1 MSYTLLR
8 STKSYRS
15 LILEVTAI
23 VLLSLTALHPL
34 MRGQLPLTADG
45 ELHLYR
51 LVSLDHALAGHTL
64 ADGSLWPRY
73 VAGMVFGYGA
83 PMFSYYAPLSLYPLE
98 IFHLIGASFLQAW
111 LLGMAFYVLLGAFGA
126 YLLGRAWGGRI
137 CGLVSAVAYTYAP
150 YMLYDLVARG
160 TVAELASLALLPWVL
175 WALWR
180 VATYGRRLDFVMTAV
195 CFALF
200 IPMHNV
206 ITLHTTAIIAIFV
219 LIHSL
224 QSSEKWRTLLRL
236 GAALGVGA
244 SLVAFFWLPALTE
257 TRYIKLDAIT
267 ANLPFIDVT
276 ANLAPL
282 SVVFAWPITADP
294 TQMQPPTPITLGWP
308 QLIIAAIGVV
318 LVLVSP
324 NQRHL
329 RLLVLGT
336 TGLIALLV
344 FMNTPPS
351 ALLWRTIPL
360 IRYSQYPWRL
370 LGPASLLLAL
380 LVGLGAKLILEQ
392 IQHSQMRPAS
402 RMWVYNGLFTVIL
415 TLMVIYGLPWL
426 YPINLDDASPQSIV
440 DAQDFERETGLIGTS
455 SFGEYLPV
463 WNFEFP
469 EANALTARFQASP
482 DGIIP
487 RLEPPENVTLT
498 SATWGNTSADL
509 WLTAAQETTLTFDW
523 FYFPGWWAHLEGQ
536 ALDIVPSER
545 LGLITVTVP
554 AGEHHLQIGLGMTER
569 QTQAA
574 LLSLVGAA
582 ALLGLIAS
590 RKNPLFRVALIKD
603 QPFADVVQK
612 SPAYATFASTTII
625 VMLLGLGLFL
635 GKTLWIDQTNSPLR
649 HERFANG
656 VEAGVQSVSHINFN
670 REIELIG
677 FDFPTSE
684 AHRSGVA
691 LQVSLYWRL
700 LGEKVEEDY
709 STVISLRDAQGNLVA
724 QHIAWQPGGL
734 TTGHWLP
741 GYYLQERRVL
751 DIPPA
756 TPPGQYTLDV
766 SVYEPDSGRS
776 VDVINAENNPV
787 DVKASIINLTI
798 DRPESPI
805 TRDDI
810 TSETAIE
817 QDFDGLRLLGLNLL
831 PTAAQVGEELAVQWV
846 WEMTGETPSN
856 TTAALIWLRDGEVI
870 ASTPELPPVTSFS
883 LGAWRQGDIWR
894 GHHRVYVPGGL
905 DSGTYDIGVRVGE
918 DYTTIGSMTVTAPER
933 IFTLPTP
940 TFALEERW
948 QNDIELLGYDLD
960 TASEL
965 TLTLY
970 WRSGAAIHQNLRL
983 FVHLIDAE
991 GHILAQSDR
1000 IPADWTRPT
1009 TGWAVGEV
1017 VTDLHTFASD
1027 EGDHLRLGWYDPI
1040 TNQRVPLMDNGQDY
1054 LVLPIQ

>member
-8 STKSYRS
+8 SPKTYV
-15 LILEVTAI
+15 LLMLEVAAI

-34 MRGQLPLTADG
+34 MHGQLPLTADG

-98 IFHLIGASFLQAW
+98 VFHLIGASFLHAW

-137 CGLVSAVAYTYAP
+137 SGLVAAVAYTYAP

-175 WALWR
+175 WVIWR

-206 ITLHTTAIIAIFV
+206 ITLHAAAIIAIFS

-236 GAALGVGA
+236 GTALGVGA
-244 SLVAFFWLPALTE
+244 ALVAFFWLPALTE

-282 SVVFAWPITADP
+282 SAVFAWPISADP
-294 TQMQPPTPITLGWP
+294 TQMQPPTPIALGWP
-308 QLIIAAIGVV
+308 QIILAIIGVM

-324 NQRHL
+324 TQRHL
-329 RLLVLGT
+329 RLQVLGAA
-336 TGLIALLV
+336 GLIALLV
-344 FMNTPPS
+344 FMNTPAS

-380 LVGLGAKLILEQ
+380 LAGLGAKLLLEQ
-392 IQHSQMRPAS
+392 IERIQVRRSAQKWM
-402 RMWVYNGLFTVIL
+402 YNGFLAAVL
-415 TLMVIYGLPWL
+415 ALMVIYGLPWL
-426 YPINLDDASPQSIV
+426 YPIYRDGASPQSIV

-463 WNFEFP
+463 WNFELP
-469 EANALTARFQASP
+469 DANALTARFQASP
-482 DGIIP
+482 DSIIP
-487 RLEPPENVTLT
+487 RLEPPANVTLT
-498 SATWGNTSADL
+498 NAAWDNTSADL
-509 WLTAAQETTLTFDW
+509 WLTAEQETTLTFDW
-523 FYFPGWWAHLEGQ
+523 FYFPGWRAHLDDQ
-536 ALDIVPSER
+536 PLDIVPSER

-574 LLSLVGAA
+574 LLSLAGAA
-582 ALLGLIAS
+582 ALLGLIAWQ
-590 RKNPLFRVALIKD
+590 KNPLFRITAETR
-603 QPFADVVQK
+603 QTFAGVVQK
-612 SPAYATFASTTII
+612 FPAYATFASTPII
-625 VMLLGLGLFL
+625 VMLIGLGLFL
-635 GKTLWIDQTNSPLR
+635 GKALWIDQINSPLR
-649 HERFANG
+649 HERFAKG
-656 VEAGVQSVSHINFN
+656 VEVGVQSVSHINFN

-677 FDFPTSE
+677 FDLPTANVHPSGAAFPIN
-684 AHRSGVA
+684 
-691 LQVSLYWRL
+691 LYWRL
-700 LGEKVEEDY
+700 IGEKVLEDY
-709 STVISLRDAQGNLVA
+709 STVVSLRDGQGNLVA
-724 QHIAWQPGGL
+724 QQIAWQPGGL

-741 GYYLQERRVL
+741 GYYLQERRML
-751 DIPPA
+751 NIPPA
-756 TPPGQYTLDV
+756 ISPGQYTLDV

-776 VDVINAENNPV
+776 LDVINAENNPV
-787 DVKASIINLTI
+787 DVKASIISVTI
-798 DRPESPI
+798 ERPVSPI
-805 TRDDI
+805 TIDDI
-810 TSETAIE
+810 KVEIPME
-817 QDFDGLRLLGLNLL
+817 QDFDSLRLLGVNTL
-831 PTAAQVGEELAVQWV
+831 PTTAQVGEELAVQWV
-846 WEMTGETPSN
+846 WEMTRETAAD
-856 TTAALIWLRDGEVI
+856 TTVALIWLRDDEVI
-870 ASTPELPPVTSFS
+870 ASTPELVPVNGFS
-883 LGAWRQGDIWR
+883 LVDWRQGDIWR
-894 GHHRVYVPGGL
+894 GYHRVYVPGNL
-905 DSGTYDIGVRVGE
+905 ESGTYDIAVQVGE
-918 DYTTIGSMTVTAPER
+918 AHITVGRMAVNAPER
-933 IFTLPTP
+933 IFTTP
-940 TFALEERW
+940 SPAFTVEKRW

-960 TASEL
+960 TVSGL

-970 WRSGAAIHQNLRL
+970 WRSGASIHQNLRL
-983 FVHLIDAE
+983 FVHLVDAE
-991 GHILAQSDR
+991 DHILAQSDR

-1009 TGWAVGEV
+1009 TGWMADEII
-1017 VTDLHTFASD
+1017 TDPHTFVST
-1027 EGDHLRLGWYDPI
+1027 EGDHLRVGWYDPI
-1040 TNQRVPLMDNGQDY
+1040 TNQRVPLIDDGQDY
-1054 LVLPIQ
+1054 LLLPLQ